1 MKMDLKSRRLRSD
14 DCEYVTFR
22 SIFEFIRLV
31 NDHDDVHPD
40 VESIGDRH
48 DRDRVIGECDEGD
61 DSSWRYG
68 DDDNF
73 ETYNARWENLDPRE
87 DIVDSIKQSFKDAMN
102 SDGLQHLF
110 RQMVSNRKKREF
122 RDDRGR
128 FSIPRAL
135 SGNID
140 MYVSR
145 KKKPT
150 NGFKIGIKLGLNGG
164 NGDSDFVRLI
174 TNLTISIMMIEA
186 AGIPVELHI
195 LFDSRNMTDKYD
207 RQGISVIAKASSER
221 MNINR
226 MALLGNV
233 GTFRHH
239 VFLGWCYFMSGEI
252 DSGLGSDCNIKY
264 KKDAEL
270 LGLDVILGSEFKNNS
285 PEQAFN
291 LLTKQIFNKNDKE
304 ISKVDAAA

>member
-1 MKMDLKSRRLRSD
+1 MDLKNRRLRSD
-14 DCEYVTFR
+14 EIEYVKFK
-22 SIFEFIRLV
+22 SLFEFLNIV
-31 NDHDDVHPD
+31 NNTEELHEDLEDTGN
-40 VESIGDRH
+40 EYDRK
-48 DRDRVIGECDEGD
+48 RVIEECLTGDER
-61 DSSWRYG
+61 SWRYG
-68 DDDNF
+68 DDGDF

-87 DIVDSIKQSFKDAMN
+87 DIVDSIKASFKEAMN

-110 RQMVSNRKKREF
+110 SKMVSKRKRREF

-135 SGNID
+135 SGNAD

-145 KKKPT
+145 KKKAA
-150 NGFKIGIKLGLNGG
+150 NGFKIGVKLGLNAG
-164 NGDSDFVRLI
+164 NSDDQFVKLI
-174 TNLTISIMMIEA
+174 TNLTVSIMMIEA

-195 LFDSRNMTDKYD
+195 LFDGRDITSQYE
-207 RQGISVIAKASSER
+207 RQGVIMIAKASSER

-239 VFLGWCYFMSGEI
+239 VFLGWCYFLSGQIE
-252 DSGLGSDCNIKY
+252 SGLGYDCNVKY
-264 KKDAEL
+264 EEDAKF
-270 LGLDVILGSEFKNNS
+270 LGLDIILGSEFKDNS

>member
-1 MKMDLKSRRLRSD
+1 MDLKNRRLRSD
-14 DCEYVTFR
+14 EIEYVKFK
-22 SIFEFIRLV
+22 SLFEFLNIV
-31 NDHDDVHPD
+31 NNTEELHEDLEDTGN
-40 VESIGDRH
+40 EYDRK
-48 DRDRVIGECDEGD
+48 RVIEECLTGDER
-61 DSSWRYG
+61 SWRYG
-68 DDDNF
+68 DDGDF

-87 DIVDSIKQSFKDAMN
+87 DIVDSIKASFKEAMN

-110 RQMVSNRKKREF
+110 SKMVSKRKRREF

-135 SGNID
+135 SGNAD

-145 KKKPT
+145 KKKAA
-150 NGFKIGIKLGLNGG
+150 NGFKIGVKLGLNAG
-164 NGDSDFVRLI
+164 NSDEQFVKLI
-174 TNLTISIMMIEA
+174 TNLTVSIMMIEA

-195 LFDSRNMTDKYD
+195 LFDGRDITSQYE
-207 RQGISVIAKASSER
+207 RQGVIMIAKASSER

-239 VFLGWCYFMSGEI
+239 VFLGWCYFLSGQIE
-252 DSGLGSDCNIKY
+252 SGLGYDCNVKY
-264 KKDAEL
+264 EEDAKF
-270 LGLDVILGSEFKNNS
+270 LGLDIILGSEFKDNS

>member
-1 MKMDLKSRRLRSD
+1 MDLKSRRLRSD
-14 DCEYVTFR
+14 EVEYIKFK
-22 SIFEFIRLV
+22 SLFEFLDIV
-31 NDHDDVHPD
+31 NNTEELHEDL
-40 VESIGDRH
+40 EETGNEYDRK
-48 DRDRVIGECDEGD
+48 RVIDECLKGDEG
-61 DSSWRYG
+61 SWRYG
-68 DDDNF
+68 NDGDF
-73 ETYNARWENLDPRE
+73 ETYNARWENLDPRK
-87 DIVDSIKQSFKDAMN
+87 DIVESIKASFKDAMN

-110 RQMVSNRKKREF
+110 SKIISKRKRREF

-135 SGNID
+135 SGNAD

-145 KKKPT
+145 KKKDS
-150 NGFKIGIKLGLNGG
+150 NGFKIGVKLGLNG
-164 NGDSDFVRLI
+164 NNNDEQFVKLI

-195 LFDSRNMTDKYD
+195 LFDAQGMTEEYD
-207 RQGISVIAKASSER
+207 RQGISMIAKASSER

-233 GTFRHH
+233 GMFRHH
-239 VFLGWCYFMSGEI
+239 VFLGWCYFLSGEI
-252 DSGLGSDCNIKY
+252 DSGLGHDCNIKY
-264 KKDAEL
+264 EEDAEL
-270 LGLDVILGSEFKNNS
+270 LGLDMILGSEFKDNS

-304 ISKVDAAA
+304 ISKVGVVQH

>member
-1 MKMDLKSRRLRSD
+1 MDLKNRRLRSNEV
-14 DCEYVTFR
+14 EYIKFK
-22 SIFEFIRLV
+22 SLFEFLDIV
-31 NDHDDVHPD
+31 NNTEELHEDLEDT
-40 VESIGDRH
+40 GDEY
-48 DRDRVIGECDEGD
+48 DRKRVIEECLRGD
-61 DSSWRYG
+61 DGSWRYG
-68 DDDNF
+68 EDDNF
-73 ETYNARWENLDPRE
+73 ETYNKRWEALDPRE
-87 DIVDSIKQSFKDAMN
+87 DIVESIKASFKDAMN

-110 RQMVSNRKKREF
+110 SKMISKRKRREF

-135 SGNID
+135 SGNAD

-145 KKKPT
+145 KKKAA
-150 NGFKIGIKLGLNGG
+150 NGFKIGVKLGLNAG
-164 NGDSDFVRLI
+164 NSDEQFVKLI
-174 TNLTISIMMIEA
+174 TNLTVSIMMIEA

-195 LFDSRNMTDKYD
+195 LFDGRDITSQYE
-207 RQGISVIAKASSER
+207 RQGMIMIAKASSER

-233 GTFRHH
+233 GMFRHH
-239 VFLGWCYFMSGEI
+239 VFLSWCYFLSGQIE
-252 DSGLGSDCNIKY
+252 SSLGYDCNVKY
-264 KKDAEL
+264 EEDAKF
-270 LGLDVILGSEFKNNS
+270 LGLDIILGSEFKDNS